1 MKTSIGRSPGPTS
14 TSKLSPVRESS
25 TAIVTRF
32 EPGSHSMRISRP
44 SMVRWFSSRVVM
56 AVIVAR
62 AGSSPPG
69 AGATIA
75 GGQPYPGGRALPQGR
90 GEAERTKEIGT
101 ERRDLGDSAA
111 LHANH
116 VEFECAVLAVARRA
130 QVGGGGRHP
139 VRAGTDQAPLAHRV
153 VERSRQQGEHLVET

>member
-1 MKTSIGRSPGPTS
+1 
-14 TSKLSPVRESS
+14 
-25 TAIVTRF
+25 
-32 EPGSHSMRISRP
+32 MRISRP

-62 AGSSPPG
+62 PGGSPRG
-69 AGATIA
+69 ASATIA
-75 GGQPYPGGRALPQGR
+75 GGQPYPGGRALPQGL
-90 GEAERTKEIGT
+90 GEAERSKEIGA

-116 VEFECAVLAVARRA
+116 VELERAVLAVAWRA

-139 VRAGTDQAPLAHRV
+139 VRAGGDEPPFADRV
-153 VERSRQQGEHLVET
+153 IVERSRQQGKHLGKTLIQPWVGRHGDADVLAHQRNR